1 MVSQHNIAR
10 WDATYDVV
18 VVGFGGAGAT
28 AARFAADAGAKVLL
42 VDSAPEGHEG
52 GNTRYAAQLIN
63 AGEDFEKEKEYYK
76 NLTKP
81 MDLDESM
88 IDTYV
93 DGMVHMSDYLQKYLD
108 VKNVVSAKKKFAG
121 NSIFASMIAEYPEYG
136 GKETN
141 DYLMVHDGMFDAA
154 LWKIL
159 RQKVLDR
166 SDKIDVWYQSPAKHL
181 VQDPITKE
189 IIGVQ
194 IDRKHVI
201 RNIRAKNGVVMT
213 IGGFENN
220 KQMMQDYTGAF
231 KAAPLGSIYNKGD
244 GIKMAEE
251 VGADMWHMHNYE
263 ALGLLHGMAFDVP
276 EGQRA
281 QLLLNFAETF
291 TGSVITVGDDGS
303 RYFNESEQNRHG
315 HIFQNGHWRVPATN
329 VHPYLIFDQAQY
341 EEFKRR
347 PDLPYKDFFKVLVK
361 ENTIHE
367 LAEKIDVNAD
377 TLTKNIKDFNQ
388 FARDGEDF
396 AFGRDPETM
405 RAFGDGPYYAAP
417 LTHTVLNTQGGPRRN
432 THAEVL
438 DPFGGLIPHLYSAG
452 EFGGI
457 NTNEYQGGQNL
468 AECLIFGKI
477 AGENAAVPKATSQL
491 ATPLSENEPAESPT
505 NDLKADNQ
513 DEATKFTTDENQY
526 LGKSNSG
533 MGGEIIVRVTVD
545 DAQKIQNVEILQ
557 QNESDDIAAD
567 ALSEL
572 PERIVKANT
581 YDVDSVSG
589 ASASS
594 RAIKDAVKDALSK
607 ISVTE

>member
-63 AGEDFEKEKEYYK
+63 SGDNFEGEKEYYK
-76 NLTKP
+76 NLLKP

-93 DGMVHMSDYLQKYLD
+93 DGMVNMSDYLKKYLD
-108 VKNVVSAKKKFAG
+108 VKNVVSAKEKFADG
-121 NSIFASMIAEYPEYG
+121 SIFASMIAEYPEYS
-136 GKETN
+136 GKEAN
-141 DYLMVHDGMFDAA
+141 NYLMVHDGIFDAA

-166 SDKIDVWYQSPAKHL
+166 ADKIDVWYKSPARHL
-181 VQDPITKE
+181 VQDPITQE

-194 IDRKHVI
+194 IDREHVI

-251 VGADMWHMHNYE
+251 VGADMWHMKNYE

-281 QLLLNFAETF
+281 QLILNFPETY
-291 TGSVITVGDDGS
+291 TGSIISVGDDGS
-303 RYFNESEQNRHG
+303 RYFNESESNRHG

-341 EEFKRR
+341 DHIQRR
-347 PDLPYKDFFKVLVK
+347 PDLPYKDFFKILTK
-361 ENTIHE
+361 ADTIKE
-367 LAEKIDVNAD
+367 LAEKISLVPE
-377 TLTKNIKDFNQ
+377 TLEKTIKDFNQ
-388 FARDGEDF
+388 FAKNGEDY

-405 RAFGDGPYYAAP
+405 TAFGDGPYYAAP

-491 ATPLSENEPAESPT
+491 ATPLADNEPEESKNET
-505 NDLKADNQ
+505 GLSSD
-513 DEATKFTTDENQY
+513 TKENTAQFTTANNQY
-526 LGKSNSG
+526 LGTSNSG
-533 MGGEIIVRVTVD
+533 MGGEIVVRVTVD
-545 DAQKIQNVEILQ
+545 DNKNIQNVEILQ
-557 QNESDDIAAD
+557 QSESDGIASD
-567 ALSEL
+567 ALSQL
-572 PERIVKANT
+572 PKNIVKENT
-581 YDVDSVSG
+581 YNVDSISG

-594 RAIKDAVKDALSK
+594 RAIKEAVKNALSK
-607 ISVTE
+607 IN

>member
-63 AGEDFEKEKEYYK
+63 SGDNFEGEKEYYK
-76 NLTKP
+76 NLLKP
-81 MDLDESM
+81 MDLDENM

-93 DGMVHMSDYLQKYLD
+93 DGMVNMADYLKKYLD
-108 VKNVVSAKKKFAG
+108 VKDVVSAKEKFADG
-121 NSIFASMIAEYPEYG
+121 SIFASMIAEYPEYS
-136 GKETN
+136 GKEAN
-141 DYLMVHDGMFDAA
+141 NYLMVHDGIFDTA

-166 SDKIDVWYQSPAKHL
+166 SDKIDVWYKSPARHL
-181 VQDPITKE
+181 VQDPITSE

-194 IDRKHVI
+194 IDREHVI

-213 IGGFENN
+213 MGGFENN

-251 VGADMWHMHNYE
+251 VGADMWHMKNYE

-281 QLLLNFAETF
+281 QLILNFPETY
-291 TGSVITVGDDGS
+291 TGSIISVGDDGS
-303 RYFNESEQNRHG
+303 RYFNESESNRHG

-341 EEFKRR
+341 DKIKRR
-347 PDLPYKDFFKVLVK
+347 PDLPYKDFFKILTK
-361 ENTIHE
+361 ADTIKE
-367 LAEKIDVNAD
+367 LAEKIDVVAD
-377 TLTKNIKDFNQ
+377 TLAKTIKDFNQ
-388 FARDGEDF
+388 FANNGEDY

-405 RAFGDGPYYAAP
+405 TAFSDGPYYAAP

-491 ATPLSENEPAESPT
+491 ATPLADNVPEENQNSA
-505 NDLKADNQ
+505 DLTSDTTTKAD
-513 DEATKFTTDENQY
+513 FTTSKNQY
-526 LGKSNSG
+526 LGTSNSG
-533 MGGEIIVRVTVD
+533 MGSEIVVRVTVD
-545 DAQKIQNVEILQ
+545 DNKNIQNVEILQ
-557 QNESDDIAAD
+557 QSESNDIASD
-567 ALSEL
+567 ALAQL
-572 PERIVKANT
+572 PENIVKANT
-581 YDVDSVSG
+581 YDVDSISG

-594 RAIKDAVKDALSK
+594 RAIKEAVKNALEKVS
-607 ISVTE
+607 E